1 MGMGKSTDF
10 RKWEICGD
18 EMGEKRMANNM
29 MGAGDNGGVNGGVS
43 GVKGGRNG
51 SGVNGGVGAGVK
63 AGGNG
68 SGVNGGVEGGVNGG
82 VKISSIYK
90 SQWTTDIICRHT
102 QMILVAA
109 SQVL

>member
-1 MGMGKSTDF
+1 MGKSTDF

-18 EMGEKRMANNM
+18 EMRGKRMANDM
-29 MGAGDNGGVNGGVS
+29 MGVGDNG
-43 GVKGGRNG
+43 
-51 SGVNGGVGAGVK
+51 GVNGGVGAGVK

-82 VKISSIYK
+82 VKISSTYK

-102 QMILVAA
+102 QIILVAA